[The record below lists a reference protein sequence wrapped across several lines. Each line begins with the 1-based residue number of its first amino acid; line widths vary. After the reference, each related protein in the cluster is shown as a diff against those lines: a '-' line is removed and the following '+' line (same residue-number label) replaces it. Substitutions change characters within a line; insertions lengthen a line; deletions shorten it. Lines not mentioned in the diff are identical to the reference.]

1 MKLQDFIRKV
11 GDEEA
16 ARIFGVKKRS
26 AMSYRL
32 GERKPRPAAARR
44 IVKNT
49 KKHPLGPLTLE
60 DVYGE

>member
-1 MKLQDFIRKV
+1 MKLRDFIRKV

-16 ARIFGVKKRS
+16 ARLLGVNKRA

-32 GERKPRPAAARR
+32 GERTPKPAAARR

-49 KKHPLGPLTLE
+49 KKHPLGPITLE
-60 DVYGE
+60 DVYGD